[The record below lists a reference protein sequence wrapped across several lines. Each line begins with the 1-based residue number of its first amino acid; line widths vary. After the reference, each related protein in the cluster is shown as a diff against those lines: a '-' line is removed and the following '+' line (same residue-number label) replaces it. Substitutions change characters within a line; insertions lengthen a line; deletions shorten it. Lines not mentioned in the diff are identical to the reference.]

1 MSPARGGED
10 REGPRHPTRDSP
22 AADPFDV
29 LLRHRLVV
37 FDKDG
42 TLIEFHAMW
51 GGWAVELASDLE
63 TATHRS
69 IREPLFDALG
79 VDWRTAR
86 ILPHGALAAT
96 PMSTLRAVAVDIV
109 ARAGCPDGAAEAA
122 VQAAWHPPDPV
133 ALAEPFT
140 DLVALFEALRAAGTR
155 VAVATTD
162 DREPTERTMA
172 ALGLADL
179 VDGTVCADDGLPVK
193 PAPDMI
199 EALCDRLHVTA
210 GDVALVGD
218 SPADLLMGRAAR
230 VRTTI
235 GVLSGTGTT
244 AELGPLADLLLPSVA
259 AFSVPS

>member
-1 MSPARGGED
+1 MTPAGGGED
-10 REGPRHPTRDSP
+10 GGGPHRPTPAP
-22 AADPFDV
+22 AADPLG
-29 LLRHRLVV
+29 LLLQHRLVV

-51 GGWAVELASDLE
+51 GGWAVELAGDLE
-63 TATHRS
+63 ATTHRS
-69 IREPLFDALG
+69 IREPLFDAFG

-109 ARAGCPDGAAEAA
+109 ARAGCPDEAAEAA

-133 ALAEPFT
+133 ALAEPLT
-140 DLVALFEALRAAGTR
+140 DLVALFGALQAAGTR
-155 VAVATTD
+155 IAVATTD
-162 DREPTERTMA
+162 DREPTERTLA

-199 EALCDRLHVTA
+199 GALCGRLGVRA

-244 AELGPLADLLLPSVA
+244 AELGPLADLVLPSVA
-259 AFSVPS
+259 AFSVSS